1 MTTATKQRGKSGQ
14 VQLSSHDVNVISAIV
29 QQRKALPKNFLLN
42 HARSSNIS
50 SDAFEIIEIL
60 LDDSFTPVRGSSTG
74 VSKKAAKESIAEQFN
89 RWALAT
95 R

>member
-1 MTTATKQRGKSGQ
+1 MTTATKQRGKAGQ

-29 QQRKALPKNFLLN
+29 QQRKALPKNFLLS
-42 HARSSNIS
+42 HARNSNIS
-50 SDAFEIIEIL
+50 ADAFEIVEIL
-60 LDDSFTPVRGSSTG
+60 LDDSFIPARSGSAG